1 MKRALDWIQA
11 AAVALGGP
19 GLFIL
24 AFLDSS
30 FLSFP
35 EIGDLM
41 VALLTIRHPNWM
53 PYYAFLCTAGSVAGC
68 YALYAVA
75 ARGGEAFLRRRVRE
89 SHVDRAMRVFRRYGM
104 LAVLVPSLLPPP
116 TPFKVFVI
124 LAGVSKV
131 RPLDFLLAVS
141 VGRSLRFFGIGL
153 LALYYGE
160 RALRFM
166 QENTRTVSLIL
177 AGLVLAGG
185 VAWIVWRRTRP
196 PAQSR

>member
-1 MKRALDWIQA
+1 MKRVLDWIQA
-11 AAVALGGP
+11 AAVTLGGP

-24 AFLDSS
+24 SFLDSS

-41 VALLTIRHPNWM
+41 VALLTIKHPDWM

-75 ARGGEAFLRRRVRE
+75 ARGGEAFLRKRVRQN
-89 SHVDRAMRVFRRYGM
+89 HVERAMDVFRRYGLM
-104 LAVLVPSLLPPP
+104 AVLVPSLLPPP

-131 RPLDFLLAVS
+131 RPFEFLLAVTI
-141 VGRSLRFFGIGL
+141 GRSIRFFGIGL
-153 LALYYGE
+153 LALLYGE
-160 RALRFM
+160 RALKFIH
-166 QENTRTVSLIL
+166 ENTRTVSLVL
-177 AGLVLAGG
+177 AGLALAGG
-185 VAWIVWRRTRP
+185 LGWIVWRKRR
-196 PAQSR
+196 R